1 MNKKLIF
8 FKIYCIKKI
17 IYNSNRNN
25 KALKNKSG
33 KSLDRK
39 KVIKILLKNILRDLK
54 WRERREKLL
63 PDRSRCIGQE
73 QT

>member
-1 MNKKLIF
+1 M
-8 FKIYCIKKI
+8 I

-54 WRERREKLL
+54 WRERRETA
-63 PDRSRCIGQE
+63 PRQE
-73 QT
+73 QMYWTGTDVDVFSNSSTDSV

>member
-1 MNKKLIF
+1 MNKRLIF
-8 FKIYCIKKI
+8 FKIYCIKKMI

-39 KVIKILLKNILRDLK
+39 KVIKIH
-54 WRERREKLL
+54 
-63 PDRSRCIGQE
+63 
-73 QT
+73 